1 MWFWLYLLCLNICFV
16 LLCYGG
22 VQDSQIPDSNSCNCA
37 PLFNMWLYCSWYRPL
52 LGTLFYCNLMFYTWV
67 YFGAFTLLH
76 VFDFL
81 FFFLIKESFLI
92 ELLLLFFSNYLLVIV
107 IYLLKTCITV
117 IAVSFVSDRVAPMIS
132 ITEAGRE
139 SAGNG
144 REPHLELHSDS
155 KVCS

>member
-1 MWFWLYLLCLNICFV
+1 
-16 LLCYGG
+16 
-22 VQDSQIPDSNSCNCA
+22 
-37 PLFNMWLYCSWYRPL
+37 
-52 LGTLFYCNLMFYTWV
+52 MFYTWV

-76 VFDFL
+76 VFDFVFL
-81 FFFLIKESFLI
+81 FFLIKESFLI
-92 ELLLLFFSNYLLVIV
+92 ELLLLFFTNYLLVIV

>member
-1 MWFWLYLLCLNICFV
+1 MHLLYYTFLI
-16 LLCYGG
+16 
-22 VQDSQIPDSNSCNCA
+22 
-37 PLFNMWLYCSWYRPL
+37 LF
-52 LGTLFYCNLMFYTWV
+52 
-67 YFGAFTLLH
+67 
-76 VFDFL
+76 FL
-81 FFFLIKESFLI
+81 FFNKRK
-92 ELLLLFFSNYLLVIV
+92 LFNRAFIIIFSNYLLVIV

-117 IAVSFVSDRVAPMIS
+117 IAFSFVSDRVAPMIS

>member
-1 MWFWLYLLCLNICFV
+1 
-16 LLCYGG
+16 
-22 VQDSQIPDSNSCNCA
+22 
-37 PLFNMWLYCSWYRPL
+37 
-52 LGTLFYCNLMFYTWV
+52 MFYTWV

-76 VFDFL
+76 VFDFF